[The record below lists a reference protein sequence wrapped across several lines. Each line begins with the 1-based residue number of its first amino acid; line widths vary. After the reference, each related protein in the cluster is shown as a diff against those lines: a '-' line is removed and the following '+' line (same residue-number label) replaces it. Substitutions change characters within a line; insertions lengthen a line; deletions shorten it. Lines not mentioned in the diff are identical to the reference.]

1 MYIAFMRY
9 VFYSVHAFH
18 IYMFIYIPLT
28 HSLICVAHNFVR
40 MKFIKMPL
48 P

>member
-1 MYIAFMRY
+1 MRY
-9 VFYSVHAFH
+9 VFYSVHAFRIY

-28 HSLICVAHNFVR
+28 HSLISVAHNFVR